1 MGWQERLTWSEEDWH
16 VRYRHLSEYERW
28 RLLMAASDDLT
39 AAVTANTAAVQ
50 AVETLVQEGSVPAA
64 DVEAAVTQL
73 NTNNAALE
81 ALVPAPAPAPS
92 PAPAP
97 ASS

>member
-1 MGWQERLTWSEEDWH
+1 MGWREIVTGDDDEFD
-16 VRYRHLSEYERW
+16 VRFRHLSEYERW
-28 RLLMAASDDLT
+28 RILMAATDDLT
-39 AAVTANTAAVQ
+39 AAVTANTT
-50 AVETLVQEGSVPAA
+50 AVEAVTELVQNGSVPAA

-81 ALVPAPAPAPS
+81 ALVPAA

>member
-1 MGWQERLTWSEEDWH
+1 MSWQDRHHGIDF
-16 VRYRHLSEYERW
+16 RHLSEYERW
-28 RLLMAASDDLT
+28 ELLMAAADDLIT
-39 AAVTANTAAVQ
+39 AVSANTAAVE
-50 AVETLVQEGSVPAA
+50 AVTELVENGSVPAA
-64 DVEAAVTQL
+64 DVESAVTQL

-81 ALVPAPAPAPS
+81 ALVPAAPA

>member
-1 MGWQERLTWSEEDWH
+1 MAWQERLTWTDDDWH

-28 RLLMAASDDLT
+28 RILMAATDDLT
-39 AAVTANTAAVQ
+39 AAVSANTAATE
-50 AVETLVQEGSVPAA
+50 AVTELVQNGSVPAA

-81 ALVPAPAPAPS
+81 ALVPAPAPAP
-92 PAPAP
+92 APTP